1 MEKDFNMKIDADCSL
16 HQQNNFI
23 SYRNRSNEPRRNTKS
38 STITTMTPYEAYC
51 EYLAIKQ
58 HFTLDK
64 YDYIKYN
71 GKVRASE
78 NAFRSRRDRL
88 LYTKVARHYEKEE
101 FRNLLVS
108 NFVLNEKMQSLS
120 YSFKEECDK
129 ILDYMDSEDL
139 KFDELFKGD
148 DYNLPEV
155 LNLLQREVITLETVI
170 IMDEVL
176 HFLKRFDKKYSDNI
190 FCKDMVRKIRKYRP
204 FVPLTDILKYRK
216 IMKNI
221 FT

>member
-1 MEKDFNMKIDADCSL
+1 
-16 HQQNNFI
+16 
-23 SYRNRSNEPRRNTKS
+23 
-38 STITTMTPYEAYC
+38 MTPYEAYC

-108 NFVLNEKMQSLS
+108 NFVLNEKFYVANVFDEDSVQIYTSWNRKMQSLS